1 MAHIRKLAKDRWQAR
16 YIDPTGRERAKN
28 FPREADAKAFL
39 AGTEEA
45 KLRGGWVDPRLA
57 KVPLR
62 EWAERWMGTVV
73 HLKPKTR
80 VGYESLLRNHVL
92 PAFGTVAIGRVEQLD
107 VRDWV
112 AGLMERGLSP
122 SRIRQAYQLLSSML
136 KAAVASGYLVRTP
149 CIGIKLPRAG
159 KREVRLLT
167 AEEVERLA
175 QATAPSYGTL
185 VYLLAYGGLRW
196 GEAAALRRG
205 RCNLLR
211 SRVEVVES
219 LAEAGGGLYFG
230 PTKTY
235 QARSVV
241 IPAFL
246 RDLLADHLA
255 RHVPPDP
262 EALVFTAGN
271 GAPLRNSNFRR
282 RVWHRALDAAGLP
295 RGIRIHDLRHTCA
308 ALLVAQQAHPLAV
321 MQHLGHSAITVTM
334 DIYGHLFPDE
344 KERIAESLDAA
355 WRAARGDPE
364 TDFRRTPDG
373 LGEAEG
379 TPLRGERGS

>member
-1 MAHIRKLAKDRWQAR
+1 MAHIRKLGKERWQAR
-16 YIDPTGRERAKN
+16 YIDPTGRERAKA
-28 FPREADAKAFL
+28 FPRESDAKAFL
-39 AGTEEA
+39 ATVEES
-45 KLRGGWVDPRLA
+45 KLRGGWIDPSLA
-57 KVPLR
+57 RVPLR

-80 VGYESLLRNHVL
+80 VGYESLLRNHVS
-92 PAFGTVAIGRVEQLD
+92 PTFGAVPIGRIEQLE

-112 AGLMERGLSP
+112 ARLTKEGLSP
-122 SRIRQAYQLLSSML
+122 SRIRQAYQVLSAML
-136 KAAVASGYLVRTP
+136 KAAVASGYLARTP
-149 CIGIKLPRAG
+149 CIGIKLPRAN
-159 KREVRLLT
+159 KREMRFLT

-175 QATAPSYGTL
+175 QAAAAPYGTL

-211 SRVEVVES
+211 SRIEVVQS
-219 LAEAGGGLYFG
+219 LAEVGGALYFA

-255 RHVPPDP
+255 HQVPADP

-295 RGIRIHDLRHTCA
+295 RSIRIHDLRHTCA

-321 MQHLGHSAITVTM
+321 MQHLGHSSITVTM

-355 WRAARGDPE
+355 WRAARGNPE
-364 TDFRRTPDG
+364 TDFRRTLDG
-373 LGEAEG
+373 LREAQHPRLGE
-379 TPLRGERGS
+379 